1 MMVKAKTFDCVE
13 MKREAQRRLRAE
25 YEERKDEFDDYVA
38 FLNWKADHSELA
50 KMMRRKAAGDTEL

>member
-1 MMVKAKTFDCVE
+1 

>member
-1 MMVKAKTFDCVE
+1 MSKHFDCVE

-25 YEERKDEFDDYVA
+25 YEQRKDEFDSYVA

-50 KMMRRKAAGDTEL
+50 KMMRRKAAGSTEL